1 MREVRF
7 CTPHSSAIS
16 RCMGNKMSQLTT
28 FVSVVH
34 TKTHTRHQE
43 GRCSTF
49 VFDRQSHKAL
59 GLGSWCSSGSNC
71 ATDFENDS
79 AVLQVLPW
87 RLDLRCERHGIRGMI
102 GDRYVVQEDVLKEH
116 SILQPGGKCS
126 MAITIHLLTLII
138 RTNLNLKQVGGR

>member
-1 MREVRF
+1 MRQNDSEFPQNTTLGSDTMRSGTRLCEVVMREVRF
-7 CTPHSSAIS
+7 CTSHSSAIS

-28 FVSVVH
+28 FVSMVH
-34 TKTHTRHQE
+34 IKTHTRHQE

-49 VFDRQSHKAL
+49 VFDMQSHKAL

-116 SILQPGGKCS
+116 SIL
-126 MAITIHLLTLII
+126 
-138 RTNLNLKQVGGR
+138 